1 MEYLLNTEYARFE
14 LRQEPLGLWDLWVD
28 GMPTITFES
37 PEAAAESVYKQRS
50 GYVVWDQLENPPAPE
65 NLDGWEKIES

>member
-1 MEYLLNTEYARFE
+1 
-14 LRQEPLGLWDLWVD
+14 VD

-37 PEAAAESVYKQRS
+37 PEAAAESVYNQRS